1 MNDVSKMQSPR
12 GRTDAP
18 SYGLDAVPGED
29 SNFALPAEVVAYRD
43 LARRIV
49 QEELLPLERE
59 FLLHPGHAYGL
70 KEVLSL
76 KAVFPPNIVD
86 RLVKISRE
94 TGLWYLMVP
103 QAHGGSGLSMLARA
117 AILEQFMYT
126 AVPFPFAN
134 VPNILY
140 HCTGAQIDKYL
151 TPVIE
156 GEKTTSFAQTE
167 PNAGSDPG
175 GMMQTRAVR
184 SGNEWVIN
192 GTKMW
197 ISMAA
202 ESDFLLVQAVT
213 DSAKRQRGGITMFLV
228 DRNNPGLKIEEPGI
242 RTWLGPRAAQYI
254 MHFDDCRVGDDAVL
268 GEVGKGFTLGQTW
281 LTIHDRLMRGPY
293 ALGKMQRALDMCIEY
308 AKQRVTFGKP
318 ISERQAIQWKL
329 VDMHVD
335 IQALRALVHEI
346 ASRADKG
353 HDVRTEAAM
362 VKLCASDWGTRTLD
376 HAIQIHGA
384 MGESLEL
391 PLTLFYRYVRHTQI
405 GGGTS
410 EIQRHLIA
418 RKLLS

>member
-1 MNDVSKMQSPR
+1 MNPNSSVKAS
-12 GRTDAP
+12 P
-18 SYGLDAVPGED
+18 SYGIDRPEEIAA
-29 SNFALPAEVVAYRD
+29 SFQLPAEVVEFRD
-43 LARRIV
+43 LARKIV
-49 QEELLPLERE
+49 REELLPLEQE
-59 FLLHPGHAYGL
+59 FLPHPGHAYGL

-76 KAVFPPNIVD
+76 KAVFPAAVVD
-86 RLVKISRE
+86 RLIKISRD
-94 TGLWYLMVP
+94 TGFWYLLVP
-103 QAHGGSGLSMLARA
+103 ESHGGSGLSMLARA
-117 AILEQFMYT
+117 AVLEEFMYT

-140 HCTGAQIDKYL
+140 HCTGTQAEKYL
-151 TPVIE
+151 KPVIE

-184 SGNEWVIN
+184 DGTGWILN

-242 RTWLGPRAAQYI
+242 RTWLGPRPAQYI
-254 MHFDDCRVGDDAVL
+254 VHFDDCRVGDDSVL

-293 ALGKMQRALDMCIEY
+293 ALGKMQRALDMSVEY
-308 AKQRVTFGKP
+308 AKQRITFGKP

-329 VDMHVD
+329 VDMYVD
-335 IQALRALVHEI
+335 IKALRALVYEI
-346 ASRADKG
+346 ASRADRG
-353 HDVRTEAAM
+353 EDVRTEAAM

-376 HAIQIHGA
+376 HAIQVHGA

-418 RKLLS
+418 RKLLA

>member
-1 MNDVSKMQSPR
+1 MNE
-12 GRTDAP
+12 
-18 SYGLDAVPGED
+18 L
-29 SNFALPAEVVAYRD
+29 SNSTALAAKEGNELGDGSGSFELPPDVVAYRD
-43 LARRIV
+43 LAKRIV
-49 QEELLPLERE
+49 REELLPLEQE
-59 FLLHPGHAYGL
+59 FLPHPGHAYGL

-76 KAVFPPNIVD
+76 RAVFSASVVD
-86 RLVKISRE
+86 RLIKISRD
-94 TGLWYLMVP
+94 TGFWYLLVP
-103 QAHGGSGLSMLARA
+103 ESHGGSGLSMLARA
-117 AILEQFMYT
+117 AVLEQFMYT

-140 HCTGAQIDKYL
+140 HCQGEQADKYL

-156 GEKTTSFAQTE
+156 GAKTTSFAQTE
-167 PNAGSDPG
+167 PDAGSDPG
-175 GMMQTRAVR
+175 GMMKTRAIR
-184 SGNEWVIN
+184 DGNEWVLN

-213 DSAKRQRGGITMFLV
+213 DPETRQRGGITMFLV
-228 DRNNPGLKIEEPGI
+228 DRDNPGLKIEEPGI

-254 MHFDDCRVGDDAVL
+254 VHFENCRVGDGAVL
-268 GEVGKGFTLGQTW
+268 GDVGKGFSFGQKW

-293 ALGKMQRALDMCIEY
+293 ALGKMQRALDMSIEW
-308 AKQRVTFGKP
+308 AKQRKTFGKP
-318 ISERQAIQWKL
+318 IAERQAIQWKL
-329 VDMHVD
+329 VDMYID
-335 IQALRALVHEI
+335 IQALRALTYEN
-346 ASRADKG
+346 AARADKG
-353 HDVRTEAAM
+353 HDVRVEAAM